1 MRSVQ
6 DREEDEDNRMADAE
20 DAAQPGRP
28 VGIYLPMRI
37 DSFVLQAHRP
47 LRPLAAPVL
56 HGRAQLCAPLM
67 RGLGNALSNAK
78 LGATGTMH
86 WSQVE
91 MHYIS

>member
-1 MRSVQ
+1 MQ

-28 VGIYLPMRI
+28 VGIYQPMRI

-67 RGLGNALSNAK
+67 RDLGNALSNAK
-78 LGATGTMH
+78 LRATGTMH
-86 WSQVE
+86 WSQGE
-91 MHYIS
+91 MHSIS